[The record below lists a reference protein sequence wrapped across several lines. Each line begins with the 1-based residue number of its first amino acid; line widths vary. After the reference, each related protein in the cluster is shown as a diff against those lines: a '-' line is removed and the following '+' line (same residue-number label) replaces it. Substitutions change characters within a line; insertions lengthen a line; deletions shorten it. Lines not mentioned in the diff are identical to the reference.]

1 MAVGFLTFI
10 SGLFGWIYFLAWSAS
25 FYPQPLLNW
34 RRRSTSGTTI
44 DFPFINVLVYTPL
57 LSHLSH
63 PVGLSPCRP
72 GILDPITT
80 TQDPSPYPVQFISIL
95 ILNTNSLEIR
105 AQYAAR
111 HRGLESTVQFN
122 DITFALH
129 ALFLSIITT
138 SQYFAPS
145 LWGFTPNSG
154 NRPSRFILG
163 VAAGCITGV
172 LLTCVI
178 VASSPGNDAVYDW
191 VALDIVYAVGYVKL
205 IVTLIKYTPQIV
217 TNYNNQSTDGWS
229 ISQILLDLTGG
240 VLSVSQQAIDSYQLR
255 DWSGIT
261 GNPVKFALGNISM
274 VYDTIFIIQ
283 HYVLYHDSEK
293 PQSSDRENQRLLDE
307 ERRAERSE

>member
-1 MAVGFLTFI
+1 MAVGFLTFL

-44 DFPFINVLVYTPL
+44 DFPFINVL
-57 LSHLSH
+57 
-63 PVGLSPCRP
+63 G
-72 GILDPITT
+72 
-80 TQDPSPYPVQFISIL
+80 PSEWH
-95 ILNTNSLEIR
+95 EIR

-240 VLSVSQQAIDSYQLR
+240 VLSVSQQAIDSYQQR